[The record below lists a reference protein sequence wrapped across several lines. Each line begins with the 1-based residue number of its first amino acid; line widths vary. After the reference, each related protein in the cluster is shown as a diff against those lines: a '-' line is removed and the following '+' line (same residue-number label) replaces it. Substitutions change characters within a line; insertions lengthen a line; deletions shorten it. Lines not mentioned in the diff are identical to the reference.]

1 MLNIA
6 DLKPGMVVSVR
17 DVYGNFIP
25 RSLVVHSVG
34 TLRFVSLDDYRE
46 RSFCPDDVVEV
57 VE

>member
-6 DLKPGMVVSVR
+6 DLKPGMIVSVR
-17 DVYGNFIP
+17 DPWTFYP
-25 RSLVVHSVG
+25 CCLVVQSIG
-34 TLRFVSLDDYRE
+34 TLRFVPMDDYQE